1 MIRFKKFL
9 RTKFKTK
16 SFFFSFLLILT
27 FPENVSAGILN
38 LNCNTKSHYRNENSE
53 IWNNSN
59 YQYEFEINQTTK
71 KIVLKKV
78 DETIYD
84 FPFTITNQTENH
96 IIAILDVIYPNQE
109 GILLTAL
116 TLDLNSRTITGVNTM
131 NTTKGIAF
139 DNFYGKCIQK

>member
-1 MIRFKKFL
+1 M
-9 RTKFKTK
+9 FKTK
-16 SFFFSFLLILT
+16 SFFLSFLLILI
-27 FPENVSAGILN
+27 FPENISAGILN
-38 LNCNTKSHYRNENSE
+38 LHCNNKSHYKNENSE

-59 YQYEFEINQTTK
+59 YQYEFEINQKTK

-84 FPFTITNQTENH
+84 VPFTIINQTENH

-116 TLDLNSRTITGVNTM
+116 TLDLNSQTITGVNTM
-131 NTTKGIAF
+131 NITEGIAF
-139 DNFYGKCIQK
+139 DNFYGKCFQM

>member
-1 MIRFKKFL
+1 MLGFKNFL
-9 RTKFKTK
+9 RTIFKTK
-16 SFFFSFLLILT
+16 SFFLSFLLLLT
-27 FPENVSAGILN
+27 FPDNVSAGILN
-38 LNCNTKSHYRNENSE
+38 LNCNNKSHYKNENSE

-59 YQYEFEINQTTK
+59 YQYEFEINQSNK

-78 DETIYD
+78 NETIFD
-84 FPFTITNQTENH
+84 APFKIINQTENQ
-96 IIAILDVIYPNQE
+96 IIAILDVIFPDQE

-131 NTTKGIAF
+131 NTTKGITF

>member
-1 MIRFKKFL
+1 MIGFKNFY

-16 SFFFSFLLILT
+16 SFFLSFLLILT

-38 LNCNTKSHYRNENSE
+38 LNCNNKSHYKNENSE

-71 KIVLKKV
+71 TIVLKKV
-78 DETIYD
+78 DETIYNA
-84 FPFTITNQTENH
+84 PFKIINQTENH
-96 IIAILDVIYPNQE
+96 IIAILDVIFPDQE

-131 NTTKGIAF
+131 NTTKGITF

>member
-9 RTKFKTK
+9 PTKFKIK
-16 SFFFSFLLILT
+16 SFFLSFLLILT

-38 LNCNTKSHYRNENSE
+38 LNCNNKSHYKNENSE

-59 YQYEFEINQTTK
+59 YQYEFEINQRTK

-78 DETIYD
+78 NETIFD
-84 FPFTITNQTENH
+84 APFKIINQTENQ
-96 IIAILDVIYPNQE
+96 IIAILDIIFPNQE

-139 DNFYGKCIQK
+139 DNFYGKCFQM

>member
-1 MIRFKKFL
+1 MLGSKNFL
-9 RTKFKTK
+9 RTIFKTK
-16 SFFFSFLLILT
+16 SFFLSFLLLLT

-38 LNCNTKSHYRNENSE
+38 LNCNNKSHYKNENSE

-59 YQYEFEINQTTK
+59 YQYEFEINQSNK

-78 DETIYD
+78 NETIFD
-84 FPFTITNQTENH
+84 APFKIINQTENQ
-96 IIAILDVIYPNQE
+96 IIAILDVIFPNQE

-131 NTTKGIAF
+131 NTTKGITF